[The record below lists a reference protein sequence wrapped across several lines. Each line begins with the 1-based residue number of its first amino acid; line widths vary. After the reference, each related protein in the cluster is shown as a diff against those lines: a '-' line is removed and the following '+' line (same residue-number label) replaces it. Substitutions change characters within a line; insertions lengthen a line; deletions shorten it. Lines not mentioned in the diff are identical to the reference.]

1 MQSSRVSK
9 ACCNKR
15 RRVFSFCSISG
26 IEAFGITEV
35 KWPMS
40 RSNKDRDTTYLSH
53 NYIAAI
59 LLCYL
64 MNIKILLCQVVGLKE
79 QRNTIQIL
87 YAE

>member
-1 MQSSRVSK
+1 
-9 ACCNKR
+9 
-15 RRVFSFCSISG
+15 
-26 IEAFGITEV
+26 
-35 KWPMS
+35 MS